1 MPSFRVKAHYA
12 SVKDNFGEY
21 FGSYP
26 RLPFGPQAKALTR
39 SRLPLSD
46 EGLPHEAG
54 DDRHGVLGETE
65 VEVLPAAEA
74 YETPGGA
81 VTAERPFG
89 PRKVQIHNAL
99 RPLVE
104 LGAFFCQAI
113 EDSTRSRLIL
123 GCSATLPAAADH
135 RNH

>member
-1 MPSFRVKAHYA
+1 MPSFRVKAQYA

-46 EGLPHEAG
+46 EGLPRETW

-65 VEVLPAAEA
+65 VEVLPVAEA

-89 PRKVQIHNAL
+89 ARKVQIHYAL

-104 LGAFFCQAI
+104 LGALFFQAM
-113 EDSTRSRLIL
+113 EDGARGGL
-123 GCSATLPAAADH
+123 
-135 RNH
+135 